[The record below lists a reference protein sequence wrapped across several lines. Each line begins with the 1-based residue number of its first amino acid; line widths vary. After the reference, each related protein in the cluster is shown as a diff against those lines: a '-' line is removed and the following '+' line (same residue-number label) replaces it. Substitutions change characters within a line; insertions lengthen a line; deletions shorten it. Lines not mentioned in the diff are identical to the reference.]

1 MSLKRLG
8 SWLLIL
14 IIGALFGWKI
24 AAARHGEHI
33 KDAGLPPC
41 LSAMGLAECNSG
53 LWHLVTKNGYSDSP
67 VYC

>member
-24 AAARHGEHI
+24 AAARHGDGFSRMQQWIMASSHQ
-33 KDAGLPPC
+33 KWLQR
-41 LSAMGLAECNSG
+41 LSG
-53 LWHLVTKNGYSDSP
+53 LLLIGVSLSIVWNG
-67 VYC
+67 